1 MTDIKRNDNDGARQ
15 TVVVINR
22 LRARPASLEDAIA
35 TVNIAA
41 DEIDRLLTAINNAQS
56 ALTYEDLSAEERN
69 HAARRRCISRTD
81 NMRADTHD
89 ESPSISRASCDRP
102 RTSCRRP

>member
-1 MTDIKRNDNDGARQ
+1 MAERASFVLPVDRSVPMTDIKRNDNDGARQ

-56 ALTYEDLSAEERN
+56 ALTYEGLSAEKRN
-69 HAARRRCISRTD
+69 HAASASLHF
-81 NMRADTHD
+81 AD
-89 ESPSISRASCDRP
+89 R
-102 RTSCRRP
+102 